1 MKPVKKDPKK
11 VKVKVKIKDL
21 PAGKKGKAVKG
32 GALDVKPL
40 LPAV

>member
-1 MKPVKKDPKK
+1 MKPVKKDPK
-11 VKVKVKIKDL
+11 KVKVKIKDL